1 MNKYT
6 SQRKEDT
13 DPNTIITSFLFS
25 FLLQKN
31 NPKKKKKKE
40 NKKKKKKKKKKPDYN
55 QETAIKNC

>member
-6 SQRKEDT
+6 SQRKDDT
-13 DPNTIITSFLFS
+13 DPNMIITSFLFS

-40 NKKKKKKKKKKPDYN
+40 NKKKKKKTKKKPDYN

>member
-1 MNKYT
+1 MNEYT

-40 NKKKKKKKKKKPDYN
+40 NKKKKKPDYN
-55 QETAIKNC
+55 QETVIKNC

>member
-40 NKKKKKKKKKKPDYN
+40 NKKKKKKKPDYN
-55 QETAIKNC
+55 QETVIKNC